1 MLQQLTK
8 REHTFS
14 SQKGYE
20 KGLYRVEQSQSY
32 ANPASKQVPTRR
44 EEEYELL
51 MHIRRLHEEKTSLK
65 IQKTKN
71 EKQEEKRKKE
81 YNNITLK
88 IFKEITTSSQLLH

>member
-71 EKQEEKRKKE
+71 EKAGGEKKE
-81 YNNITLK
+81 AYNDITLN
-88 IFKEITTSSQLLH
+88 IFKEITTSSQLLQ